1 LANTPSQ
8 RLAAWFATPQG
19 ERLLREEH
27 ACLGDAARRFHGD
40 ALLWAGC
47 HGEVARTVRG
57 CMVRNRLFA
66 SPVDAGTPEDLCTMR
81 CALEALPLPN
91 GSLDAM
97 VLHHALETAEDP
109 RSGLREAARVLV
121 PGGRLVVCAFN
132 PLSLWGGRRAY
143 ARLRR
148 DAFSGMR
155 FVTTFRLLDWLALLG
170 FERQTSIQYLSYRLP
185 FSAGR
190 DETLA
195 PGPTERFLCR
205 SQAPVG
211 GVYVV
216 SAVKQAVAVR
226 PSWRAAGLKGAP
238 LMPAAYPKS
247 AVQRETVSDRALA
260 PVLKFS
266 DWKDLE
272 RSR

>member
-1 LANTPSQ
+1 
-8 RLAAWFATPQG
+8 
-19 ERLLREEH
+19 
-27 ACLGDAARRFHGD
+27 
-40 ALLWAGC
+40 
-47 HGEVARTVRG
+47 
-57 CMVRNRLFA
+57 MVRNRLFA
-66 SPVDAGTPEDLCTMR
+66 SPVAAGTPEELSTMH

-97 VLHHALETAEDP
+97 VLHHALETAEDA

-132 PLSLWGGRRAY
+132 PLSLWGGRRVY
-143 ARLRR
+143 SRLRR

-190 DETLA
+190 DESLA
-195 PGPTERFLCR
+195 PGRVERFLRR

-216 SAVKQAVAVR
+216 SAVKQAAAVR
-226 PSWRAAGLKGAP
+226 PNWRAARLKGAP
-238 LMPAAYPKS
+238 LLPAAYPKS
-247 AVQRETVSDRALA
+247 AVQRDAAAERCLA